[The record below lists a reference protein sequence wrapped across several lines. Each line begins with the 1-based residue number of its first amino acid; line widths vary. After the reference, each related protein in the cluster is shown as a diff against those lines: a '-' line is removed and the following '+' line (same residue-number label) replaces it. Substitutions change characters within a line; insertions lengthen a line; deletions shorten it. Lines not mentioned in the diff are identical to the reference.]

1 MSEVRLVLSSEEYVE
16 LYAEL
21 AHRKMAAFI
30 QAGYSQ
36 DGKTPVLVEAENGD
50 TRYSDWAQDEFD
62 DECGIIEELLSD
74 VGIVTGGTMN
84 KVRLVLSS
92 EDYVGLVGELAERK
106 LLALDTVSVDGVVYH
121 TDNSGGT
128 HFSDWA
134 QDQFDNEV
142 NEIKNILA
150 EAGIFKEVT

>member
-21 AHRKMAAFI
+21 AHRRMAAFM

-62 DECGIIEELLSD
+62 NECGIIEELLSE
-74 VGIVTGGTMN
+74 VGIVQ
-84 KVRLVLSS
+84 
-92 EDYVGLVGELAERK
+92 EEL
-106 LLALDTVSVDGVVYH
+106 
-121 TDNSGGT
+121 
-128 HFSDWA
+128 
-134 QDQFDNEV
+134 
-142 NEIKNILA
+142 
-150 EAGIFKEVT
+150 